1 MLQETMHLI
10 TTILLAQ
17 MHISVN
23 PLQMAQSCFKK
34 LERVPR
40 QLVAAL
46 GKSSSHILC
55 LKDQASNEFFISDI
69 GSDYS
74 IVKSN
79 SFEIANYPS
88 EQFLIATNASKISTH
103 GERTMNLKHC
113 KNCTIKWTFLSAEI
127 SYNLIGADFV
137 NQNNLVVV
145 LHNHILINAKT
156 KEKIHLTNKNLAVEK
171 PPVLFV
177 ADCKFTH
184 ILKEYPDLTR
194 PCNRSIAKRVPMEH
208 QIQVNGDPCHARCR
222 PISAEKLRWLERKI
236 EKLLDEDVIEVSDN
250 EFASPIHLVPKAPR
264 SDIKYRIVTDFKNLN
279 RITVKDRYSLLRI
292 ESIFDGLG
300 GATIF
305 SKIDLKRGYWQINLA
320 KNSRKYT
327 ATITPIGLF

>member
-1 MLQETMHLI
+1 
-10 TTILLAQ
+10 

-23 PLQMAQSCFKK
+23 PPCKWHKVVSKNLNAS
-34 LERVPR
+34 PR
-40 QLVAAL
+40 PLVAAL

-55 LKDQASNEFFISDI
+55 LKDQASNEFFIIDT

-88 EQFLIATNASKISTH
+88 EQFLIAANASKISTH
-103 GERTMNLKHC
+103 GERTMNLKLS

-127 SYNLIGADFV
+127 SFNLIGADFLE
-137 NQNNLVVV
+137 QNNLVVD

-156 KEKIHLTNKNLAVEK
+156 KEKIHLTNKNLTVEK

-194 PCNRSIAKRVPMEH
+194 PRNRIIAERVPIEH
-208 QIQVNGDPCHARCR
+208 QIHVDGYPCHARCR
-222 PISAEKLRWLERKI
+222 PMSAEKLRWLEKEI
-236 EKLLDEDVIEVSDN
+236 EK
-250 EFASPIHLVPKAPR
+250 
-264 SDIKYRIVTDFKNLN
+264 
-279 RITVKDRYSLLRI
+279 
-292 ESIFDGLG
+292 
-300 GATIF
+300 
-305 SKIDLKRGYWQINLA
+305 YWT
-320 KNSRKYT
+320 KM
-327 ATITPIGLF
+327 